1 MMMKSLTLEDSLK
14 FNKVQLS
21 QNNYPKYYDGFKQF
35 KDILN
40 QAIDFNNKKKKEL
53 ASYNRK

>member
-1 MMMKSLTLEDSLK
+1 MMMMNLILEDSLK
-14 FNKVQLS
+14 FNNMQYT
-21 QNNYPKYYDGFKQF
+21 QHNYLKYYDGFKQF

-40 QAIDFNNKKKKEL
+40 QTIDWNQRKKKEL